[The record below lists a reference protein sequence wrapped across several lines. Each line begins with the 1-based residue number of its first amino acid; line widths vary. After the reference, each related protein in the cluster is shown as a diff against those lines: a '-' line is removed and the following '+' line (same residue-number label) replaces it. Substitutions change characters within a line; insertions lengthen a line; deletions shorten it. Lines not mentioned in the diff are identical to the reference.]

1 VEVAVSIDMTMR
13 VVLLGGLAALIFIS
27 LAMGQDTYA
36 RPRAARSTH
45 RSDES
50 QDA

>member
-1 VEVAVSIDMTMR
+1 MTMR
-13 VVLLGGLAALIFIS
+13 VILLGGLTALIFIA
-27 LAMGQDTYA
+27 LAMGQDTYE
-36 RPRAARSTH
+36 RPPVPPSQH

>member
-1 VEVAVSIDMTMR
+1 MSTDMTMR
-13 VVLLGGLAALIFIS
+13 VVLLGGLAALIFIA
-27 LAMGQDTYA
+27 LAMGQDTYD
-36 RPRAARSTH
+36 RPHVPRPQH